1 MQSIC
6 EMSKEEFRSR
16 GVPPPGRGSPWQR
29 NAAAPASGFWRQ
41 AGTIRPHGHYLLRER
56 HFRALAGSQPDV
68 LTAAEGRC
76 VRVDNQTGNPEKT
89 FHLIGRPAGGD
100 AREERPALPP
110 VERRP
115 AMARLAVVSNRVSVP
130 TSDGAK
136 RAGGLEVALRPALQH
151 NGGIWMG
158 WSGKIG
164 AQDKLK
170 TRSIK
175 DKNVEYIVTDLTR
188 DEYEEYYNGFANR
201 VLWPILHYRLDLAE
215 FARRDL
221 SGYFRVNDHF
231 ANELE
236 KVITGDDLVWV
247 HDYHLIPI
255 ADALRRRGHSNRI
268 GFFLHVPFPP
278 PEIITSLPNH
288 EQFIPLLM
296 QYDVVG
302 FQTENDAGNFIRYLM
317 SECNQEREMRVFHVT
332 GRHTTISI
340 RGQQTLIG
348 HFPVGIEPRA
358 FQRLARHK
366 ARSPMVREMMTSLG
380 GRALVIG
387 VDRLDY
393 SKGLVQRFDAFDH
406 FLANHQEWTGKV
418 VYLQI
423 TPKGR
428 SEIPEY
434 ADLEETL
441 SSAAGRINGRYGE
454 VSWTPLRYVNRV
466 YSRSALAGLYRA
478 ARVGLVTPLRDGM
491 NLVAKEYVAAQDPDD
506 PGVLIL
512 SRFAG
517 SAIEFRR
524 ALLVN
529 PYDPESVASAIV
541 QALTMP
547 LEERRER
554 HQALLAAVLAYDV
567 DRWQREFLAALRG
580 DNDVTAFPRS
590 GARNRKPEIT
600 YAEPAQAHRR
610 IG

>member
-1 MQSIC
+1 MGDI
-6 EMSKEEFRSR
+6 
-16 GVPPPGRGSPWQR
+16 
-29 NAAAPASGFWRQ
+29 
-41 AGTIRPHGHYLLRER
+41 
-56 HFRALAGSQPDV
+56 
-68 LTAAEGRC
+68 
-76 VRVDNQTGNPEKT
+76 RVDSETAKKT
-89 FHLIGRPAGGD
+89 FHLIGRPAD
-100 AREERPALPP
+100 ESPP
-110 VERRP
+110 LRGRGT
-115 AMARLAVVSNRVSVP
+115 ATARLAVVSNRVSVP
-130 TSDGAK
+130 TADGIK

-151 NGGIWMG
+151 NGGIWVG

-164 AQDKLK
+164 AQDRLK
-170 TRSIK
+170 TRCIR

-188 DEYEEYYNGFANR
+188 HEYQEYYNGFANR

-231 ANELE
+231 AIELE
-236 KVITGDDLVWV
+236 KVITDDDLVWV

-255 ADALRRRGHSNRI
+255 ADALRRRGHPNRI

-288 EQFIPLLM
+288 EQLIPLLM

-302 FQTENDAGNFIRYLM
+302 FQTGNDADNFVRYLM
-317 SECNQEREMRVFHVT
+317 SECNHGRDMRIFEVAGH
-332 GRHTTISI
+332 HTTVSV
-340 RGQQTLIG
+340 RGQQTRIG
-348 HFPVGIEPRA
+348 NFPVGIEPRA

-366 ARSPMVREMMTSLG
+366 IRSPLVREMVASLG
-380 GRALVIG
+380 GRILVIG

-393 SKGLVQRFDAFDH
+393 SKGLIQRFDAFDH
-406 FLANHQEWTGKV
+406 FLANHQEWTDKV

-423 TPKGR
+423 TPKNR

-434 ADLEETL
+434 AELEESL
-441 SSAAGRINGRYGE
+441 GSAAGHINGKYGE

-466 YSRSALAGLYRA
+466 YSRSALAGLYRV

-517 SAIEFRR
+517 AAIEFRR

-529 PYDPESVASAIV
+529 PYDPESVAGAIV
-541 QALTMP
+541 EALTMP
-547 LEERRER
+547 LDERRER

-580 DNDVTAFPRS
+580 DDVMMFPKPGGRS
-590 GARNRKPEIT
+590 KKPEIT
-600 YAEPAQAHRR
+600 YPGATPGEARKT
-610 IG
+610 G

>member
-1 MQSIC
+1 METHAGNAETAHPSDRQSDD
-6 EMSKEEFRSR
+6 SAPLQKRR
-16 GVPPPGRGSPWQR
+16 
-29 NAAAPASGFWRQ
+29 AA
-41 AGTIRPHGHYLLRER
+41 L
-56 HFRALAGSQPDV
+56 
-68 LTAAEGRC
+68 
-76 VRVDNQTGNPEKT
+76 
-89 FHLIGRPAGGD
+89 
-100 AREERPALPP
+100 
-110 VERRP
+110 
-115 AMARLAVVSNRVSVP
+115 ARLAVVSNRVSVP
-130 TSDGAK
+130 TGDGAT

-151 NGGIWMG
+151 NGGIWVG

-164 AQDKLK
+164 AQHRLK

-175 DKNVEYIVTDLTR
+175 KKNVEYIVTDLTR
-188 DEYEEYYNGFANR
+188 HEYQEYYNGFANR

-231 ANELE
+231 ATELE
-236 KVITGDDLVWV
+236 KVLADDDLVWV

-288 EQFIPLLM
+288 EQLIPRLM

-302 FQTENDAGNFIRYLM
+302 FQTAGDADNFVRYLM
-317 SECNQEREMRVFHVT
+317 SECNQGREMRIFEVA
-332 GRHTTISI
+332 GRHTTVSL
-340 RGQQTLIG
+340 RGQQTRIG
-348 HFPVGIEPRA
+348 NFPVGIEARA

-366 ARSPMVREMMTSLG
+366 VRSPLVKEMVESLG
-380 GRALVIG
+380 GRLLVIG

-393 SKGLVQRFDAFDH
+393 SKGLIQRFDAFDH
-406 FLANHQEWTGKV
+406 FLANHREWTDRV

-423 TPKGR
+423 TPKNR

-434 ADLEETL
+434 AELEETL
-441 SSAAGRINGRYGE
+441 GSAAGRINGKYGE

-466 YSRSALAGLYRA
+466 YSRSSLAGLYRA

-491 NLVAKEYVAAQDPDD
+491 NLVAKEYVAAQNPDD

-529 PYDPESVASAIV
+529 PYDPESVANAIA
-541 QALTMP
+541 QALVMP
-547 LEERRER
+547 IEERRER
-554 HQALLAAVLAYDV
+554 HQALLAEVLGYDV

-580 DNDVTAFPRS
+580 DDTAAFPAS
-590 GARNRKPEIT
+590 GVHGGRPETTYKVPPARLTSVP
-600 YAEPAQAHRR
+600 
-610 IG
+610 